1 MKYQPEDDEAGR
13 LLRGILSPVEA
24 QSLVPSP
31 PTHAPP
37 SGPGESTPITG
48 SLATAPSQAVPSRSG
63 LSQYFAANRSGYVK
77 VLSHG
82 QVGYLPTANLP
93 AAQAIDA
100 NLKILQQ

>member
-1 MKYQPEDDEAGR
+1 MIYGDEDEAGA
-13 LLRGILSPVEA
+13 LLRGIVSPVEA

-48 SLATAPSQAVPSRSG
+48 SLATPPSQAVPSRSG
-63 LSQYFAANRSGYVK
+63 LAGYFATERGKYVK

-82 QVGYLPTANLP
+82 QMGYLPAANL
-93 AAQAIDA
+93 AAARQIDPG
-100 NLKILQQ
+100 LKVLQD

>member
-1 MKYQPEDDEAGR
+1 MIYGDEDEAGT

-37 SGPGESTPITG
+37 SGPGESTHVTG
-48 SLATAPSQAVPSRSG
+48 SLATPPSQAVPSRSG
-63 LSQYFAANRSGYVK
+63 LAGYFATERGRYVK

-82 QVGYLPTANLP
+82 QVGYLPTSNL
-93 AAQAIDA
+93 AAAREVDPQ
-100 NLKILQQ
+100 LKVLQD